1 MTKLQLAL
9 DFTDLDEAISIAEE
23 ASPYVDWI
31 EAGTP
36 LIKAEGLY
44 CIGELKRLF
53 PDKTIVADMKTM
65 DTGGLEATLAAEAGA
80 DITTVLGAA
89 DLSTI
94 KGAIKEAHKRETD
107 VIVDLL
113 NVPKSKWAEI
123 DSLDPD
129 YICIHVGIDQ
139 QKSGMDPIKLINDLN
154 VKSKKIIAGG
164 INTISAEAAAKAGF
178 DVIIVGSAITKA
190 KDPQSAAKA
199 IKEAILR
206 AEQ

>member
-9 DFTDLDEAISIAEE
+9 DFSDLDEAITVAEE

-36 LIKAEGLY
+36 LIKSEGLY
-44 CIGELKRLF
+44 CIAELKRVF
-53 PDKTIVADMKTM
+53 PNKTIVADMKTM
-65 DTGGLEATLAAEAGA
+65 DTGGFEATLAAEAGA

-89 DLSTI
+89 DEATI

-107 VIVDLL
+107 VVVDLL
-113 NVPKSKWAEI
+113 NVHPSKWADI
-123 DSLDPD
+123 DLLNPD
-129 YICIHVGIDQ
+129 YMCVHVGIDQ
-139 QKSGMDPIKLINDLN
+139 QKKGIDPLKLIAELN

-164 INTISAEAAAKAGF
+164 INAISAEAATKAGI

-190 KDPQSAAKA
+190 KDPLSAAKA
-199 IKEAILR
+199 IKEAILM
-206 AEQ
+206 AE